1 MVASPLCDV
10 FMFILHPEWILV
22 ARCFFQIW
30 RGRGI
35 LFVIFL
41 EAGMSD
47 INNFAFTHS
56 LLLVVTTPNEWFA
69 MNPSLSSIKRCQT
82 RGNVRTGSI
91 QYMDRSRKCQ
101 LLS

>member
-1 MVASPLCDV
+1 MVTSPLCDV

-35 LFVIFL
+35 LFVILL

-47 INNFAFTHS
+47 INNFAFTTGTGNS
-56 LLLVVTTPNEWFA
+56 LLLVVTTPNERFA
-69 MNPSLSSIKRCQT
+69 MNPSLWSTKRCQ
-82 RGNVRTGSI
+82 RRVNVRIGSI
-91 QYMDRSRKCQ
+91 QYVD
-101 LLS
+101 